1 MESKCGTS
9 SPFAILV
16 LFQVAISQS
25 LIFTDAKQSTPKL
38 LANSLVESRQSLS
51 NTGVSTVLGAGTG
64 SVSHGAAANSSR
76 QHLDAAQNNNDD
88 NARFYLKKQKVL
100 NLQDS
105 GAQMLVRVDALLQHA
120 QKLTMVKSA
129 QSTLSLALSIAA
141 SENLDAT
148 AGLTTAQVEF
158 WKTLRC
164 NSEFLMGKV

>member
-1 MESKCGTS
+1 M
-9 SPFAILV
+9 
-16 LFQVAISQS
+16 LFG
-25 LIFTDAKQSTPKL
+25 QSTPKL

-51 NTGVSTVLGAGTG
+51 NTGVSTVLGQSGTDSG
-64 SVSHGAAANSSR
+64 SHAAAAANSSR

-148 AGLTTAQVEF
+148 SGLTTAQVEF